1 MRTFA
6 LAPRPPPRDASPECS
21 SSSSDATHLRPARA
35 GRGPR
40 AGRTHRLASRAKLPT
55 GPDGNEENAPPLF
68 VCENANSEPTPRV
81 APQPPADAE
90 RSALLRAV
98 RDAEEEA
105 SDPSRRDSARRR
117 KAPKLGNGKA
127 RRFGAA
133 FDGNRPRTPPPP
145 TEKKKNKN
153 AFLRRRAAT
162 RFSAPAFLSA
172 GADASRCQLVRGGG
186 GTGVDVENGEA
197 NICDASSPFFEKNR
211 DVEAVPARGPQTLW
225 APGSV
230 ACVQAWGAAR
240 APRPRLAARSSAS
253 ASSSASSSGSRACSA
268 RDPFEVV
275 PIPSQKLGQR
285 TALAI
290 DALRSTRRRAWSADA
305 SPYAASLAGTGTLPP
320 ARGAKKAFSFVK
332 LSDDVKRDVK
342 KRAAD
347 ERRSFDGTRLETLEK
362 SPRFG
367 SNERTNERASPPRL
381 ASSRENAK
389 ASPRTGNGGARR
401 WKRNATRRAR
411 KSPRE
416 TPPSRR

>member
-1 MRTFA
+1 VTPLDEERRRSSGTEKRGDS
-6 LAPRPPPRDASPECS
+6 APRST
-21 SSSSDATHLRPARA
+21 ATGRAR
-35 GRGPR
+35 
-40 AGRTHRLASRAKLPT
+40 
-55 GPDGNEENAPPLF
+55 
-68 VCENANSEPTPRV
+68 
-81 APQPPADAE
+81 
-90 RSALLRAV
+90 
-98 RDAEEEA
+98 
-105 SDPSRRDSARRR
+105 
-117 KAPKLGNGKA
+117 
-127 RRFGAA
+127 
-133 FDGNRPRTPPPP
+133 PPPP

-240 APRPRLAARSSAS
+240 VPRPRLAARSSAS

-362 SPRFG
+362 SPG
-367 SNERTNERASPPRL
+367 SVRTNARTNARL
-381 ASSRENAK
+381 RRVSRVSRENAK